1 MDHDINVQLNAR
13 DGVSQEQTQGRKARL
28 AWFLMILTTPVLSP
42 ILLIYLLIYQFCL
55 VGVRRLSAQAKAVT
69 AVLAI
74 FFAIAWV
81 PVVTCTLYFL
91 DASEDEGS
99 VDVVNAFAPPA
110 AFFIFC
116 FWGSVVAFRHF
127 SISDSYEPET
137 ERSNVRRLREIEV
150 DPPLLVL
157 RSSHVPEELRQQQR
171 QQEEEIHSSPLFP
184 GAIESGGTLLGRQS
198 SRSSSA
204 SFTRARQSDNGADQ
218 PKYDTSDASNTSK
231 YEITNALQLYQ
242 VLKGDLRH
250 TFVATSAAVVLSAAT
265 VTIVR
270 TKAIEQHGG
279 NQYSDALYVLST
291 FFFCGMFLVFYSTFA
306 FIITM
311 YLHQVKFIRSLTY
324 ALDDNAPPRQRVV
337 VVEGMHLKQLRAW
350 EECRRLAV
358 EELTNPKSIIN
369 AVFTPSMW
377 LSALGTVTIFTYL
390 VVRLLFQRQSYGQVS
405 ISLTILLT
413 ALMGF
418 MACAVGVAKVAQKHF
433 KRHSA
438 LVAQRT
444 FDIARQIDVYHTNLE
459 QGIEEEE
466 EESIGGRRVSRVVAM
481 SLQRNMMEASGNSP
495 RASSA
500 AGWKQ
505 PEGGASAGAVSLVA
519 MEQIYASLHSL
530 CTYMIANQPRPL
542 ILGIELRHVRFVV
555 VFVMLISGNVLFVS
569 LMIAFKSNQCG
580 ARATS
585 AT

>member
-1 MDHDINVQLNAR
+1 MDQDINVQLNAR
-13 DGVSQEQTQGRKARL
+13 EGGSQEQTQGRKARL

-81 PVVTCTLYFL
+81 PVVTTTLYFL
-91 DASEDEGS
+91 DASHQEGN
-99 VDVVNAFAPPA
+99 VDAVNAFAPPA
-110 AFFIFC
+110 TFFIFC

-137 ERSNVRRLREIEV
+137 ERSNVRRLKDIEV

-157 RSSHVPEELRQQQR
+157 RSAHVPEELRLQQR
-171 QQEEEIHSSPLFP
+171 LQDEEVISSPLFP
-184 GAIESGGTLLGRQS
+184 GNVVESGGGSNST
-198 SRSSSA
+198 RSSA
-204 SFTRARQSDNGADQ
+204 DFVRQPPGPKAQSPPQ
-218 PKYDTSDASNTSK
+218 PSK

-250 TFVATSAAVVLSAAT
+250 TFAATSIAVVLSAAT
-265 VTIVR
+265 VSIVR
-270 TKAIEQHGG
+270 TKAIDQQGED
-279 NQYSDALYVLST
+279 QYSSALYVLST
-291 FFFCGMFLVFYSTFA
+291 YFFCGMFLVFYSTFA

-311 YLHQVKFIRSLTY
+311 YLHQVSFIRALTH

-337 VVEGMHLKQLRAW
+337 IVEGMHLKQLRAW

-358 EELTNPKSIIN
+358 EELTNPKSILN

-377 LSALGTVTIFTYL
+377 LSAMGTIAIFTYL
-390 VVRLLFQRQSYGQVS
+390 VVRLLFQRQSYGQMS
-405 ISLTILLT
+405 IATTILLT
-413 ALMGF
+413 ALIGF
-418 MACAVGVAKVAQKHF
+418 MACAIGVAKVAQKHF

-438 LVAQRT
+438 LIAQKT

-459 QGIEEEE
+459 QGIEDEE
-466 EESIGGRRVSRVVAM
+466 EESVGGRRVSRVLAM
-481 SLQRNMMEASGNSP
+481 SLNRGTGQLEGNGPQRSSFNESAV
-495 RASSA
+495 ASS
-500 AGWKQ
+500 
-505 PEGGASAGAVSLVA
+505 VSLAA

-569 LMIAFKSNQCG
+569 LMIAFKSNHCG
-580 ARATS
+580 GAATS
-585 AT
+585 